1 MISVFNF
8 FRLIFAQIQGTCLV
22 KRSGV
27 YFSEMLIEIIDK
39 GTTQCSYGPMWVCV
53 ISEAHRKL
61 LSSTAHVPILKM
73 DLSS

>member
-1 MISVFNF
+1 M
-8 FRLIFAQIQGTCLV
+8 

-27 YFSEMLIEIIDK
+27 YFSEMLIDK
-39 GTTQCSYGPMWVCV
+39 GTTQCSYGPMWTCV